1 MNPVDNRS
9 VKIPYIFTVSFFRK
23 QTLKA
28 MHYKKKLTPA
38 LKGILNIPQLKFFS
52 HYVDIHKLTAYA

>member
-1 MNPVDNRS
+1 
-9 VKIPYIFTVSFFRK
+9 
-23 QTLKA
+23 